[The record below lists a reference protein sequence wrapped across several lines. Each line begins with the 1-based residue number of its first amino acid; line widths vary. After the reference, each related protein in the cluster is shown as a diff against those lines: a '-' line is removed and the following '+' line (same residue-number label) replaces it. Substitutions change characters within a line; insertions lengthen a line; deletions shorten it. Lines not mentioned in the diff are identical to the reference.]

1 MAERN
6 IVLDPPASLEQDTP
20 LRQAIERAERAEA
33 ELAALKAKREG
44 TTPTQ
49 NPTSLEHAADSRP
62 APQEAAHALHAP
74 ALHGLEAL
82 RQDAMMRH
90 LLESLDQGV
99 DIGHYG
105 RLVFAMVARHFL
117 SQQEMLTE
125 LTKDRS
131 FSEEQA
137 AVLLAQ
143 VAERRA
149 ASASSSGRRS
159 RILSSSLN
167 LTIPTAAT
175 STARCTFRKPP
186 TSTSRSIR
194 RSACTSTHPPDPH
207 S

>member
-6 IVLDPPASLEQDTP
+6 IVLDPPTSLEQDAP

-33 ELAALKAKREG
+33 ELAALKSKHEG
-44 TTPTQ
+44 TTPTP

-62 APQEAAHALHAP
+62 ALQEAAHALHAP

-143 VAERRA
+143 VAERDY
-149 ASASSSGRRS
+149 SPPRRE
-159 RILSSSLN
+159 RILEWQAQQNFVILPQPHDPDCGNVYRSLHFPQTTYEHIEEYQEER
-167 LTIPTAAT
+167 LHADTPA
-175 STARCTFRKPP
+175 
-186 TSTSRSIR
+186 
-194 RSACTSTHPPDPH
+194 
-207 S
+207 